1 MKQVISLWDRFVS
14 VATYFTFGMAGLIWL
29 IASFLVFK
37 KTVSPFCA
45 YHIYQSIFIAVI
57 LAVLGM
63 FFDIAYSF
71 TSQIPYIGNAI
82 HFVYVHLVR
91 TPTYFTFSLVHF
103 VIFLF
108 LAYLSLGAVLGK
120 YSYLPFISDVI
131 RSNFRN

>member
-1 MKQVISLWDRFVS
+1 MRQSVSLWDRFVS

-29 IASFLVFK
+29 IASFLIFK
-37 KTVSPFCA
+37 KTVTQFCA

-71 TSQIPYIGNAI
+71 TSQIPYIGSFIQYAY
-82 HFVYVHLVR
+82 VYLVR
-91 TPTYFTFSLVHF
+91 TPIYFTFSLIHF

-108 LAYLSLGAVLGK
+108 LVYLSFGAVLGK

-131 RSNFRN
+131 KSNFRN